1 MKKSKLLGAALAAT
15 MVSSAFAVT
24 SISASAIG
32 SGSGIDAGDSVG
44 IVGSFNNW
52 GNSGESDIPM
62 TYNNGVWEGTISID
76 KVTEDM
82 VVAQPKMVDGTGNQ
96 VPREDVADPAI
107 CFKIRT
113 NQMWGDSWGDYD
125 PVYDRTWNSQT
136 ECAVSAEVGK
146 SLVVKVK
153 LDTTKTADGQIVAE
167 MGEDAEMAWEKWAVS
182 YEAVD
187 FSYDY
192 AENEDG
198 TITLYGF
205 KSEEA
210 ADICVKGGDFNF
222 NNPPVYV
229 IPDKIDGKTVTRI
242 AYNVDGKDAMIT
254 TEDPNLQSEVHEK
267 SFRYALEGYKIKLP
281 DTIKELGDFAFM
293 NMEFVDDKLPEGLER
308 IGISSC
314 SHVRNKKLVM
324 PSTLKYI
331 GSEAFAEC
339 DLKEIIFNEGLEYI
353 GSYAFC
359 VLPPFASEIT
369 IPKSVKYLGWDFIY
383 SWAWS
388 ADPDGKSWYQTDIQ
402 YNIYGGGFVEQYMKT
417 YVPFHREGIPAG
429 YNYKVIGQIDAVP
442 AQTEKVNGL
451 KVSGAIPEGAEFK
464 AVSTTTK
471 WLKDPLFCYEI
482 TMNKDGKEVQPDG
495 YITISIPCEYGN
507 GYVVCINE
515 ETGEMENLNS
525 IYCDGYYVFVTDHL
539 SQYGIKF
546 DSDPVK
552 AQTSEP
558 QQSDPQQSEPQQ
570 SQPQQSQPQ
579 QSQPQQSQPQPSQ
592 TVTPVQPNN
601 TPKTADT
608 TPFFAAVFAVAVS
621 AAAVIALRKRKA

>member
-15 MVSSAFAVT
+15 IVSSAFAVT
-24 SISASAIG
+24 SISASAEV
-32 SGSGIDAGDSVG
+32 SGSGIEGDSVG

-62 TYNNGVWEGTISID
+62 TYNI
-76 KVTEDM
+76 
-82 VVAQPKMVDGTGNQ
+82 
-96 VPREDVADPAI
+96 
-107 CFKIRT
+107 
-113 NQMWGDSWGDYD
+113 
-125 PVYDRTWNSQT
+125 
-136 ECAVSAEVGK
+136 
-146 SLVVKVK
+146 
-153 LDTTKTADGQIVAE
+153 
-167 MGEDAEMAWEKWAVS
+167 
-182 YEAVD
+182 
-187 FSYDY
+187 SYDY

-205 KSEEA
+205 ESEEA
-210 ADICVKGGDFNF
+210 ANICAKGGDYD
-222 NNPPVYV
+222 NPPVYV

-242 AYNVDGKDAMIT
+242 AYHVDGKDAIT
-254 TEDPNLQSEVHEK
+254 TEEVNLGSNLWPNLQSEVYKK
-267 SFRYALEGYKIKLP
+267 SINRALQGYKIKLP

-314 SHVRNKKLVM
+314 THVRNKKLVM

-331 GSEAFAEC
+331 GSQAFAEC

-383 SWAWS
+383 SNAWS
-388 ADPDGKSWYQTDIQ
+388 ADTHGKSWYQTDIQ

-482 TMNKDGKEVQPDG
+482 TLNKDGKEVQPDG

-552 AQTSEP
+552 AQTSETQQSET
-558 QQSDPQQSEPQQ
+558 QQSDPQQSETQQSNPQQ
-570 SQPQQSQPQ
+570 
-579 QSQPQQSQPQPSQ
+579 SQ

-621 AAAVIALRKRKA
+621 AATVIALRKRKA

>member
-1 MKKSKLLGAALAAT
+1 MKKSKLLGAALAVS
-15 MVSSAFAVT
+15 MVSSAIAVT
-24 SISASAIG
+24 SISASAKV
-32 SGSGIDAGDSVG
+32 SSDGIEDASVG

-52 GNSGESDIPM
+52 GNSGEADIPM
-62 TYNNGVWEGTISID
+62 TNNNGVWEGTIKID
-76 KVTEDM
+76 KVTEDI
-82 VVAQPKMVDGTGNQ
+82 VVAQPTRDDGTGNQ
-96 VPREDVADPAI
+96 VPREDVTGTAV
-107 CFKIRT
+107 CFKIRL
-113 NQMWGDSWGDYD
+113 NQMWEDSWGDYEPD
-125 PVYDRTWNSQT
+125 YGRTWNSQT
-136 ECAVSAEVGK
+136 NCAVAAEVGK
-146 SLVVKVK
+146 PLMVKVK
-153 LDTTKTADGQIVAE
+153 LDTTKTGDGQIIAE
-167 MGEDAEMAWEKWAVS
+167 MEGKAAKKAWKKWAVS

-187 FSYDY
+187 LGYDY

-210 ADICVKGGDFNF
+210 ADICAKGGNYD
-222 NNPPVYV
+222 NPPVYV

-242 AYNVDGKDAMIT
+242 AYHVDGKDTIT
-254 TEDPNLQSEVHEK
+254 TDGPNTQSEVFKK
-267 SFRYALEGYKIKLP
+267 SIRYALQGYKIQLP
-281 DTIKELGDFAFM
+281 NTIKEIGDYAFM
-293 NMEFVDDKLPEGLER
+293 NIEFVDDKLPEGLER
-308 IGISSC
+308 IGIMSC
-314 SHVRNKKLVM
+314 SHLRNKKLVM

-353 GSYAFC
+353 GSYACC

-383 SWAWS
+383 SNGWN
-388 ADPDGKSWYQTDIQ
+388 ADPNGKSWYQTDIQ
-402 YNIYGGGFVEQYMKT
+402 YNIYGGGFAEQYMKT
-417 YVPFHREGIPAG
+417 YVPFRREGIPAG

-471 WLKDPLFCYEI
+471 WLKDPVFCYEI
-482 TMNKDGKEVQPDG
+482 TLNKDGKEVQPDG

-525 IYCDGYYVFVTDHL
+525 VYCNGYYVFVTDHL
-539 SQYGIKF
+539 SQYGIRF

-558 QQSDPQQSEPQQ
+558 QQSQPQQSNPQQ
-570 SQPQQSQPQ
+570 SQPQQ
-579 QSQPQQSQPQPSQ
+579 SQ

-608 TPFFAAVFAVAVS
+608 TPLFAAVFAFAVS